1 MKRILFSLLLLTHTA
16 IAGPEVFLQGGLLTP
31 EIIAKIKPEL
41 ALSSD
46 QETKMTEI
54 VNAAQSQAAPLEQTV
69 RERQKTFHQILRQ
82 SDSTVEKSSAALA
95 ELMEAE
101 ATVKQLQLRTLLSLR
116 DVLSLEQQKKA
127 IALAPARQAKRADVE
142 SRVREKAM
150 RLKSAV
156 EALGVPPTLQMKE
169 RGSEVESLIR
179 AGDWAAAD
187 EALDQLVI
195 DSEVEAP
202 ESTTAL
208 DFSSFDPGDTN
219 LDTLKQRYQGV
230 EVAAQSVISIQR
242 VRQLIQAKQALE
254 EAKATEDAVAVGRIL
269 TWAEGVLKD

>member
-54 VNAAQSQAAPLEQTV
+54 VNAAQSEAAPLEQTV

-95 ELMEAE
+95 ELMDAE
-101 ATVKQLQLRTLLSLR
+101 AAVKQLQLRTLLSLR
-116 DVLSLEQQKKA
+116 DVLSPEQQKKA
-127 IALAPARQAKRADVE
+127 IALAPSRQAKRADVE

-150 RLKSAV
+150 RLKLAV
-156 EALGVPPTLQMKE
+156 EGLGVPPTLQMKE
-169 RGSEVESLIR
+169 RGSKVESLIR

-187 EALDQLVI
+187 EALNQLVI

-208 DFSSFDPGDTN
+208 DFSSFDPGDTD
-219 LDTLKQRYQGV
+219 LDTLKQRYQDV

-269 TWAEGVLKD
+269 TWAESVLKD

>member
-54 VNAAQSQAAPLEQTV
+54 VNAAQSEAAPLEQTV

-101 ATVKQLQLRTLLSLR
+101 AAVKQLQLRTLLSLR

-127 IALAPARQAKRADVE
+127 IALAPSRQAKRADVE

-169 RGSEVESLIR
+169 RGSKVESLIR

-208 DFSSFDPGDTN
+208 DFSTFDPGDTN
-219 LDTLKQRYQGV
+219 LDTLKQRYQDV

-269 TWAEGVLKD
+269 TWAESVLKD